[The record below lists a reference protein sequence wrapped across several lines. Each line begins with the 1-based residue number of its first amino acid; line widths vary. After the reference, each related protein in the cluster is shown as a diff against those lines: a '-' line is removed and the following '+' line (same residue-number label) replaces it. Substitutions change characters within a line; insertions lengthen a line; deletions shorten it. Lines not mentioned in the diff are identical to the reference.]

1 MYTVSFINHM
11 NNVDREVTNLSE
23 QQVANLFKKIIEEE
37 NIYQVE
43 KDSII
48 YDRKTISG
56 TERYR
61 IIHAW
66 KE

>member
-11 NNVDREVTNLSE
+11 SNVERELVKLTE
-23 QQVANLFKKIIEEE
+23 EQVADLFNKVIEEE
-37 NIYQVE
+37 NIYQVD

-48 YDRKTISG
+48 YDRKNIAG
-56 TERYR
+56 VERYR